1 MTKLIVAFRNFA
13 NAPKTKINRRKT
25 NFQKKKK
32 EEEEEDLS
40 WDPFVHRKPTWIT
53 LGLNPGEAGD

>member
-1 MTKLIVAFRNFA
+1 LLFAILRTHLKRKLTEGKRIF
-13 NAPKTKINRRKT
+13 K
-25 NFQKKKK
+25 KKKK